1 MGDALKLIIIIII
14 KKKKKNPS
22 TIRLESIP
30 IKFPSW
36 EIVEN
41 RGKKKKAENL
51 LLEKPL
57 SNNNNNNKKWAM
69 KDKIC

>member
-14 KKKKKNPS
+14 KKKTNPG
-22 TIRLESIP
+22 TIRLESIL

-41 RGKKKKAENL
+41 RGKKMR
-51 LLEKPL
+51 
-57 SNNNNNNKKWAM
+57 AM